1 MKIFYACEYCG
12 AHIDTLEVEEVDDAR
27 FGFDCLTGEER
38 QDIIKID
45 SCTNSMYVKSLC
57 DNCIVTLGVAEEGPF
72 LPVNK
77 TYLH

>member
-1 MKIFYACEYCG
+1 MKIYYRCEYCG
-12 AHIDTLEVEEVDDAR
+12 DHIDTIEVEQVDDAL

-45 SCTNSMYVKSLC
+45 SLTNSMYVQSIC
-57 DNCIVTLGVAEEGPF
+57 DNCIVTLGVAEEVPF
-72 LPVNK
+72 LPTAK